1 MMASGSKY
9 KESRVTNYRTET
21 RQLIQLMMQKSGLT
35 DFQQKQ
41 INNQLKNG
49 GALPLTFTP
58 VEQKKVQSEPRVSR
72 VTSLMGHQLRRS
84 AERCSAGDN
93 YKREKF
99 QPSATRDLEKEKRI
113 LQNVISTGK
122 KDAGPTHSQRDSTE
136 RRVQQ
141 IDRFQEVLDEI
152 EDRRQFLEEMIA
164 LGKGDQYQ
172 HLINTEISQKICE
185 LEEIDRKRSEELRT
199 LNLNGKEELQSK
211 EMDGERE
218 GDKC

>member
-21 RQLIQLMMQKSGLT
+21 RQLIQY
-35 DFQQKQ
+35 
-41 INNQLKNG
+41 G
-49 GALPLTFTP
+49 GALSLTFTP

-99 QPSATRDLEKEKRI
+99 QPSATRDLEKEKRR
-113 LQNVISTGK
+113 LQNVLSTGK

-136 RRVQQ
+136 RREQQ

-152 EDRRQFLEEMIA
+152 EDRRQFLEEMMT

-211 EMDGERE
+211 ERDGER
-218 GDKC
+218 